1 MPALLAIIFFVLASI
16 SLRDALRAE
25 EITAT
30 PNRPGVADP
39 ADVTQKGVV
48 ELEYG
53 WERAFRSSEFRT
65 RSIASGLLRFGLTED
80 FELRLGIDNYVTQR
94 SDDPEGRRSGVGDTT
109 PGFKY
114 RLTKGDGIWP
124 TLAFSYEIKTPTASR
139 KKGLGS
145 GRADHNLFFLASKDL
160 LGLEWDFNYQLGW
173 IGKEGKKSFDDSHL
187 WALSLSRPLFGPV
200 GISGEIYGGPRVNR
214 QTPGFTGTD
223 WALTYAVTPRVILD
237 AGVDIGLTSAARD
250 VTYFA
255 GITIALVDVY
265 RRLGLKE

>member
-1 MPALLAIIFFVLASI
+1 MPALLAIIFFVVSSI

-65 RSIASGLLRFGLTED
+65 RSTASGLLRFGLTED

-114 RLTKGDGIWP
+114 RRHQG
-124 TLAFSYEIKTPTASR
+124 
-139 KKGLGS
+139 
-145 GRADHNLFFLASKDL
+145 
-160 LGLEWDFNYQLGW
+160 
-173 IGKEGKKSFDDSHL
+173 
-187 WALSLSRPLFGPV
+187 
-200 GISGEIYGGPRVNR
+200 
-214 QTPGFTGTD
+214 
-223 WALTYAVTPRVILD
+223 
-237 AGVDIGLTSAARD
+237 
-250 VTYFA
+250 
-255 GITIALVDVY
+255 
-265 RRLGLKE
+265 